1 MTISEMTDKRTDN
14 YIDQVTS
21 LVTSRGYKSS
31 ILYEYLN
38 LIKESFPTERLH
50 SKFPLKY

>member
-1 MTISEMTDKRTDN
+1 MTISEMTEKRTDD

-31 ILYEYLN
+31 ILYEYLIQ
-38 LIKESFPTERLH
+38 IKESFPTERLH
-50 SKFPLKY
+50 SKFLVKY